1 MTKDDEGGRGGQ
13 PKDDEG
19 WRRGVGGGGLK
30 TPKLADIIC
39 EQPLIW
45 GHRIFGEGR
54 KYFLNDARLSMLS
67 YFADLHLKKNVNVIH
82 YIYEFPGIQ
91 FSSASELGDFVSK
104 WNAWI
109 GTLLIFL
116 WIFKYSPFRF
126 KPQNRTG
133 FQVFIENFSKSSQ
146 PLTPPRSARWRKWD
160 LFPILCILDR
170 LSANKRH

>member
-1 MTKDDEGGRGGQ
+1 M
-13 PKDDEG
+13 
-19 WRRGVGGGGLK
+19 
-30 TPKLADIIC
+30 
-39 EQPLIW
+39 
-45 GHRIFGEGR
+45 FGEGR

-116 WIFKYSPFRF
+116 
-126 KPQNRTG
+126 
-133 FQVFIENFSKSSQ
+133 
-146 PLTPPRSARWRKWD
+146 
-160 LFPILCILDR
+160 
-170 LSANKRH
+170 